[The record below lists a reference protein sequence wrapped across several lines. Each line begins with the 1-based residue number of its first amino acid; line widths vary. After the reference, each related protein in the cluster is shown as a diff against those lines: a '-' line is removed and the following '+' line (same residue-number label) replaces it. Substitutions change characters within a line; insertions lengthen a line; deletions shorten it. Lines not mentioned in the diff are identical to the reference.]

1 MKVVTDK
8 IIKYAHVAE
17 IIDRIAIE
25 ILKVHEF
32 SLKARTSVGGAK
44 QDWETSALEAGE
56 TASFQEGVLR
66 DRLRVEYPDDGNDAD
81 SLANI
86 LIRTI
91 HITVGAS
98 IVSQYE
104 NMKRGEHGKK
114 LTNGIAIAVWDGI
127 SRDACELRGNGKSLL
142 NRELAKFLPG
152 YEYPVEGR
160 TF

>member
-1 MKVVTDK
+1 MTDK

-25 ILKVHEF
+25 ILKAHEF
-32 SLKARTSVGGAK
+32 SLKARMCVGGAK
-44 QDWETSALEAGE
+44 QDWETSALEAGK

-66 DRLRVEYPDDGNDAD
+66 DRLSIEFPDDEDDAD

-91 HITVGAS
+91 HIAVGAS

-104 NMKRGEHGKK
+104 NMKRREHDKE
-114 LTNGIAIAVWDGI
+114 LTNGVSIAVWDGI
-127 SRDACELRGNGKSLL
+127 SRDACELRGNGKSFL
-142 NRELAKFLPG
+142 NQALTKFLPG